1 MMRILACLIPSATF
15 LILFPATHSSDA
27 IGQQTE
33 VARLAGTWSLV
44 SWYNVS
50 DDGKAMPQ
58 PVDGTD
64 PRGILVFDGHGY
76 FSLVIATD
84 RPRWKSPDRMEGT
97 EEENKLAAR
106 GTLAYYGTY
115 SLNDAD
121 HTFTLNVERSLHPNL
136 NGTFQ
141 KRSFTLIGDELK
153 YSTPPFRYPKGT
165 FTGYFVWKRIR

>member
-1 MMRILACLIPSATF
+1 MNRILTGLVPAATF
-15 LILFPATHSSDA
+15 LLCFATIHSSDA

-33 VARLAGTWSLV
+33 ATRLAGTWSLV

-64 PRGILVFDGHGY
+64 PRGNLVFDSHGH

-84 RPRWKSPDRMEGT
+84 RPQWKSPDRMEGT
-97 EEENKLAAR
+97 DEENKLAAR

-115 SLNDAD
+115 SANENDR
-121 HTFTLNVERSLHPNL
+121 TFTLNVERSLHPNL
-136 NGTFQ
+136 NGTTQ
-141 KRSFTLIGDELK
+141 TRSFTLIGDELK
-153 YSTPPFRYPKGT
+153 YRTPPFQYPKGT
-165 FTGYFVWKRIR
+165 FTGYFVWKRVP

>member
-1 MMRILACLIPSATF
+1 MNRILTGLIPAATL
-15 LILFPATHSSDA
+15 LIFFAATHSRDA
-27 IGQQTE
+27 IGQQLEAT
-33 VARLAGTWSLV
+33 RLAGTWSLV

-50 DDGKAMPQ
+50 DDGKTMPQ
-58 PVDGTD
+58 PINGTD
-64 PRGILVFDGHGY
+64 PRGILTFDGHGH
-76 FSLVIATD
+76 FSLVIASD
-84 RPRWKSPDRMEGT
+84 RPKWKSPDRMEGT

-136 NGTFQ
+136 NGTSQ

-165 FTGYFVWKRIR
+165 FTGYFVWKRVR